1 MATWKSPMN
10 QNLAPSQI
18 DWVLTS
24 NASSV
29 EGMRIRWEYNIE
41 MRAAGKNDHGCIEF
55 RLRLRRTAKR
65 RTPPQKDI
73 A

>member
-41 MRAAGKNDHGCIEF
+41 MRVAGKNDGK
-55 RLRLRRTAKR
+55 LARRA
-65 RTPPQKDI
+65 I
-73 A
+73 